1 MGKLKGLIALLI
13 VVGGFYVGWM
23 MIPPYFHK
31 YEFQDD
37 LDEIARRNSY
47 THKTDEEVRASV
59 IQQAG
64 TRDIALREEQVNI
77 TRNMDG
83 IGISVRYHVH
93 VDMVMHPVD
102 LDFTVN
108 SMNKRAF

>member
-13 VVGGFYVGWM
+13 IAGGFYVGWK

-47 THKTDEEVRASV
+47 THKTDDEVRASV

-77 TRNMDG
+77 TRNVDG
-83 IGISVRYHVH
+83 IGISVRYRVH

-102 LDFTVN
+102 LDFAVN